1 MIMTFTLLLA
11 NICIHFQDYVPQR
24 LLSTWQWKID
34 PWKVTDY
41 SKLSQKIERVNIIR
55 TKAQPVVNEP
65 LSLVCAERT
74 GFFERRV
81 YCSSTGETQWDF
93 MRSKSNEV
101 LLRYSVNAEW
111 NKITLLQDNT
121 KTQGTV
127 AFEYLAQIMPGVCLK
142 HGILTLHCALVE
154 YNGMSIAICAP
165 SGTGKTTHAR
175 LWRDYKNALILN
187 GDRALCRREEGRW
200 IAYGSP
206 WSGTSGEQIN
216 RHAPLKALVIL
227 ERAEK
232 NSAIRLES
240 TELFAGVFP
249 HLLYPSWDKRMLE
262 LAMDQLEDLLLS
274 VPVYRVKC
282 RPEAEAVDIL
292 YQKIWEK

>member
-1 MIMTFTLLLA
+1 MIYDIAFA
-11 NICIHFQDYVPQR
+11 GVHFSFHNFIRESFLD
-24 LLSTWQWKID
+24 TWSWKLD
-34 PWKVTDY
+34 PWKIYNKAHGLET
-41 SKLSQKIERVNIIR
+41 INIIR
-55 TKAQPVVNEP
+55 TTTQPMGNES
-65 LSLVCAERT
+65 LSVLCAERT

-81 YCSSTGETQWDF
+81 YCSTTGETWWDF
-93 MRSKSNEV
+93 VRSKRNEV
-101 LLRYSVNAEW
+101 LLRYCVNTEW

-121 KTQGTV
+121 KTQGSV
-127 AFEYLAQIMPGVCLK
+127 AFEYLAQIMPGICLK
-142 HGILTLHCALVE
+142 QSILTLHCALVE

-175 LWRDYKNALILN
+175 LWRDYKNALIIN
-187 GDRALCRREEGRW
+187 GDRALCRYEEGRW

-216 RHAPLKALVIL
+216 RQAPLKALVIL

-232 NSAIRLES
+232 NSAIRLKN

-249 HLLYPSWDKRMLE
+249 HLLYPSWDKKMLE
-262 LAMDQLEDLLLS
+262 LAMNQLENLLLS

-282 RPEAEAVDIL
+282 RPETEAVDIL
-292 YQKIWEK
+292 YQSIWER

>member
-11 NICIHFQDYVPQR
+11 NICIHFQDYAPQR

-55 TKAQPVVNEP
+55 TTAQPVLNEP
-65 LSLVCAERT
+65 LSLVCAEQT

-111 NKITLLQDNT
+111 NKITLLQDNM

-127 AFEYLAQIMPGVCLK
+127 AFEYIAQIMPGVCLK

-187 GDRALCRREEGRW
+187 GDRAICRREEGVW

-292 YQKIWEK
+292 YQKIWES

>member
-1 MIMTFTLLLA
+1 MIFDIA
-11 NICIHFQDYVPQR
+11 FAGVHFSFHNFVPDSF
-24 LLSTWQWKID
+24 LDTWAWKFD
-34 PWKVTDY
+34 PWKI
-41 SKLSQKIERVNIIR
+41 SNISNRSHELETISI
-55 TKAQPVVNEP
+55 TGTTAQPVANEP
-65 LSLVCAERT
+65 LSLACVEQT

-81 YCSSTGETQWDF
+81 YCSSTGEKQWDF

-101 LLRYSVNAEW
+101 LLRYSVNADW
-111 NKITLLQDNT
+111 NNITLLQDNT

-142 HGILTLHCALVE
+142 QGILTLHCALVE

-187 GDRALCRREEGRW
+187 GDRAICRREEGVW

-232 NSAIRLES
+232 NSAVRLES

-249 HLLYPSWDKRMLE
+249 HLLFPSWDKKMLE

-292 YQKIWEK
+292 YQKIWES

>member
-1 MIMTFTLLLA
+1 MIFDIA
-11 NICIHFQDYVPQR
+11 FAGVY
-24 LLSTWQWKID
+24 LSFHNFNSASFLNTWSWKAD
-34 PWKVTDY
+34 PWKISNT
-41 SKLSQKIERVNIIR
+41 SNRLHGLQTINITR
-55 TKAQPVVNEP
+55 TTIQPDRNES
-65 LSLVCAERT
+65 LSLLCAEKT

-81 YCSSTGETQWDF
+81 YCSPTGETWWDF
-93 MRSKSNEV
+93 VRSKRDEL
-101 LLRYSVNAEW
+101 LLRYLVNAEW
-111 NKITLLQDNT
+111 NKIILQQDNT

-127 AFEYLAQIMPGVCLK
+127 AFEYLAQIMPGICLK
-142 HGILTLHCALVE
+142 QGILTLHCALVE

-175 LWRDYKNALILN
+175 LWRDHKNALILN
-187 GDRALCRREEGRW
+187 GDRALCRREEGCW

-232 NSAIRLES
+232 NSAIRLEN

-249 HLLYPSWDKRMLE
+249 HLLYPSWDKKMLE

-292 YQKIWEK
+292 YQRIWER